1 MVLVVAKSRASAAD
15 DEFVSIWKCTEACI
29 AKAAHDVCHPN
40 NLLFGILLSLVFRF
54 AAMALAEELKSEIDE
69 VFRMFDEDDSGSI
82 DAGEL
87 ASALYTITGE
97 HIPREEA
104 LQVMQ
109 KYDQDHNGGIDRNEF
124 EQMVLER
131 MKGRSFQEETTRA
144 FKLLEDKDMP
154 GFVTKESV
162 RAVAAEAGEKL
173 SEAEL
178 AEMFDVIVTG
188 QQAAAV
194 DFPTFCSIQYAAENA
209 EERPV

>member
-1 MVLVVAKSRASAAD
+1 
-15 DEFVSIWKCTEACI
+15 
-29 AKAAHDVCHPN
+29 
-40 NLLFGILLSLVFRF
+40 
-54 AAMALAEELKSEIDE
+54 MALAEELKSEIDE

-104 LQVMQ
+104 LAIMQ
-109 KYDQDHNGGIDRNEF
+109 KYDQDHSGTIDRNEF
-124 EQMVLER
+124 ESMVLER
-131 MKGRSFQEETTRA
+131 MKGRSIQEETARA

-162 RAVAAEAGEKL
+162 RRVAQEAGEKL

-178 AEMFDVIVTG
+178 NEMFDAMVTG
-188 QQAAAV
+188 HHSASV
-194 DFPTFCSIQYAAENA
+194 DFPTFCSIQYAAESSTD
-209 EERPV
+209 